1 MRVPNTTS
9 SQWNLSLH
17 WEFCWHSHQLA
28 RIVLLVLQI
37 ANLGSCNSF
46 STSWPAQV
54 VVALSAA
61 GGLSLQA
68 VCGSCAYWSWMV
80 IICFVCQTALESQ
93 LLFFC
98 LVLCDL
104 EVCAMEMLQLGLIL
118 RWLVAQITL
127 SNVQDRWREMV
138 CFCALMCIKPAHGKK
153 QLTAECRVS
162 WKSCC
167 ISLDCRLVWSLLYFL
182 SDVCSKLNKVLKMQ
196 DCNF

>member
-46 STSWPAQV
+46 STLWPAQV

-93 LLFFC
+93 LLFFLFSFVWLRSVC
-98 LVLCDL
+98 HGNVATGPYPWVAGSPANTVECARQMERDGVFLC
-104 EVCAMEMLQLGLIL
+104 
-118 RWLVAQITL
+118 
-127 SNVQDRWREMV
+127 
-138 CFCALMCIKPAHGKK
+138 F
-153 QLTAECRVS
+153 
-162 WKSCC
+162 
-167 ISLDCRLVWSLLYFL
+167 
-182 SDVCSKLNKVLKMQ
+182 DVH
-196 DCNF
+196 